1 MRHLQRSVWLLT
13 ILLAAACSKDKVI
26 DEPAKLTVFTPT
38 LHVQRA
44 WGASVDDKSAANLRL
59 GLGVSIA
66 DGRLYAAG
74 HKGQLT
80 AFDLQTG
87 KVVWRKN
94 LKAPLSGGTAAAGD
108 LVLIGTSSGHLF
120 ALATADGQLRWDAQL
135 KGEVLAPPAI
145 SEKLIAVR
153 TGDGKL
159 RALSP
164 ADGHELWQQ
173 EQQVPKLSLRG
184 TASPVISGDVVL
196 CGFDNGKVMA
206 MNASDGSVQW
216 EVTVTPPHGRTELER
231 LSDIDSR
238 VVVSG
243 QDVYAVGFQGKV
255 AMLALDTGQVWWSH
269 EASSARGMGIDGD
282 TLYISTSDGEVVALR
297 TRTGAEL
304 WRQTA
309 LLHRRLSAPGA
320 MDEGLV
326 LSDFEGYVHWLDKT
340 NGSIIARVRG
350 GNVRVSTAP
359 VISGN
364 MVAIIN
370 DRGQLNVYRVTPLA
384 APGKK
389 ASATGT
395 RADSAPAPAQDH

>member
-1 MRHLQRSVWLLT
+1 MRYLQRSVWLLT

-26 DEPAKLTVFTPT
+26 DEPAKLTVFTPA
-38 LHVQRA
+38 LKVQRV
-44 WGASVDDKSAANLRL
+44 WSASIDDKKAADLRL

-66 DGRLYAAG
+66 AGRLYAAG
-74 HKGQLT
+74 HKGDLT

-87 KVVWRKN
+87 KVIWHKK
-94 LKAPLSGGTAAAGD
+94 LKAPLSGGTAASAD
-108 LVLIGTSSGHLF
+108 LVVVGSSSGHLF
-120 ALATADGQLRWDAQL
+120 AVAAADGAPRWDAQL
-135 KGEVLAPPAI
+135 KGEVLAPAAI

-164 ADGHELWQQ
+164 VDGHELWQQ

-184 TASPVISGDVVL
+184 TANPVISGDVVL
-196 CGFDNGKVMA
+196 CGFDNGKVVA

-231 LSDIDSR
+231 LSDIDSG
-238 VVVSG
+238 VIVSG

-269 EASSARGMGIDGD
+269 DASSARSMSIDAD
-282 TLYISTSDGEVVALR
+282 TLYVSTSDGEIIALR
-297 TRTGAEL
+297 TRTGVEL
-304 WRQTA
+304 WRQNA
-309 LLHRRLSAPGA
+309 LLYRRLSAPGA
-320 MDEGLV
+320 MDDGVV
-326 LSDFEGYVHWLDKT
+326 LADFEGYVHWLDKS
-340 NGSIIARVRG
+340 NGAIIARERG
-350 GNVRVSTAP
+350 GKVRISTAP

-370 DRGQLNVYRVTPLA
+370 DRGQLNVYRVTALA
-384 APGKK
+384 ASGKK
-389 ASATGT
+389 AAAPVTSA
-395 RADSAPAPAQDH
+395 DPAATQDH